1 MLDIVKREHFR
12 VERAVVVNFDNR
24 AAALSMAFVD
34 ALICKIIDA
43 HTVVD
48 GFYAGVA
55 DYSPFVLHDL
65 PIAFGGLRSSIETF
79 STEVPV
85 LSIVDL
91 SASALSVMNG
101 QLMTDAAGYS
111 DYVAQAVL
119 NAMNVIRLKNDASVD
134 MSNGVRDWEW
144 IEG

>member
-1 MLDIVKREHFR
+1 MWRER
-12 VERAVVVNFDNR
+12 VRRRKANRRAFLQSITTGDKV
-24 AAALSMAFVD
+24 MY
-34 ALICKIIDA
+34 A

-55 DYSPFVLHDL
+55 DYSPFVLQDL
-65 PIAFGGLRSSIETF
+65 PIAFGGGLRPTAPTF
-79 STEVPV
+79 SVALPV

-101 QLMTDAAGYS
+101 QLLGDSDTAYS
-111 DYVAQAVL
+111 DYVVQAVL

-134 MSNGVRDWEW
+134 MANGVRDWEGS
-144 IEG
+144 EG

>member
-1 MLDIVKREHFR
+1 MWRER
-12 VERAVVVNFDNR
+12 VRR
-24 AAALSMAFVD
+24 RKTQRHAFLQSITSGNKVMY
-34 ALICKIIDA
+34 A

-55 DYSPFVLHDL
+55 DFSPFVLRDL
-65 PIAFGGLRSSIETF
+65 SVAFGGSLRSSIESF
-79 STEVPV
+79 SAEFPS

-91 SASALSVMNG
+91 HSSSLSVMNG

-111 DYVAQAVL
+111 DYVVQAVL
-119 NAMNVIRLKNDASVD
+119 NAMNVIRLKNSASVD

-144 IEG
+144 SDG

>member
-1 MLDIVKREHFR
+1 MRRRKANR
-12 VERAVVVNFDNR
+12 RAFLQSITSGNKV
-24 AAALSMAFVD
+24 MY
-34 ALICKIIDA
+34 A

-55 DYSPFVLHDL
+55 DFSPFVLRDL
-65 PIAFGGLRSSIETF
+65 SVAFGGSLRSSIETF
-79 STEVPV
+79 STEFPS

-91 SASALSVMNG
+91 HSSSLSAMNG
-101 QLMTDAAGYS
+101 QLLADATAYS
-111 DYVAQAVL
+111 DYVVQAVL
-119 NAMNVIRLKNDASVD
+119 NAMNVIRVKGKED

>member
-1 MLDIVKREHFR
+1 MWREPVR
-12 VERAVVVNFDNR
+12 RRQANRRAFLQSITSGNKV
-24 AAALSMAFVD
+24 MY
-34 ALICKIIDA
+34 A

-55 DYSPFVLHDL
+55 DFSSFVLQDVS
-65 PIAFGGLRSSIETF
+65 IAFGGVSHSSIETF
-79 STEVPV
+79 SAALPV

-101 QLMTDAAGYS
+101 QLLTDAAGYS
-111 DYVAQAVL
+111 NYVVQAVL

-134 MSNGVRDWEW
+134 MANGVGACD
-144 IEG
+144 GGDG

>member
-1 MLDIVKREHFR
+1 MRRRKANR
-12 VERAVVVNFDNR
+12 RAFLQSITTGDKV
-24 AAALSMAFVD
+24 MY
-34 ALICKIIDA
+34 A

-55 DYSPFVLHDL
+55 DYSPFVLQDL
-65 PIAFGGLRSSIETF
+65 PIAFGGGLRPTAPTF
-79 STEVPV
+79 SVALPV

-101 QLMTDAAGYS
+101 QLLTDDDTAYS
-111 DYVAQAVL
+111 DYVVQAVL

-134 MSNGVRDWEW
+134 MANGVRDWEGS
-144 IEG
+144 EG

>member
-1 MLDIVKREHFR
+1 MRRRKANR
-12 VERAVVVNFDNR
+12 RAFLQSITTGDKV
-24 AAALSMAFVD
+24 MY
-34 ALICKIIDA
+34 A

-55 DYSPFVLHDL
+55 DYSPFVLQDL
-65 PIAFGGLRSSIETF
+65 PIAFGGGLRPTAPTF
-79 STEVPV
+79 SVALPV

-101 QLMTDAAGYS
+101 QLLGDSDTAYS
-111 DYVAQAVL
+111 DYVVQAVL

-134 MSNGVRDWEW
+134 MANGVRDWEGS
-144 IEG
+144 EG

>member
-1 MLDIVKREHFR
+1 MER
-12 VERAVVVNFDNR
+12 VRRRKANRRAFLQSITTGD
-24 AAALSMAFVD
+24 
-34 ALICKIIDA
+34 KIIDA

-65 PIAFGGLRSSIETF
+65 PIAFGSLRSSIETF
-79 STEVPV
+79 STEFPV

-91 SASALSVMNG
+91 SSSALSVMNG
-101 QLMTDAAGYS
+101 QLLADATAYN
-111 DYVAQAVL
+111 DYVVQAVL

-134 MSNGVRDWEW
+134 MSNGVGAWE
-144 IEG
+144 

>member
-1 MLDIVKREHFR
+1 MRR
-12 VERAVVVNFDNR
+12 RRANR
-24 AAALSMAFVD
+24 RAFLQSITSGDKVMY
-34 ALICKIIDA
+34 A

-55 DYSPFVLHDL
+55 DFSPFVLRDL
-65 PIAFGGLRSSIETF
+65 SVAFGGSLRSSIESF
-79 STEVPV
+79 SAEFPS

-91 SASALSVMNG
+91 HSSSLSVMNG

-111 DYVAQAVL
+111 DYVVQAVL

-134 MSNGVRDWEW
+134 MADGVGDWKGS
-144 IEG
+144 EG

>member
-1 MLDIVKREHFR
+1 MWREPVR
-12 VERAVVVNFDNR
+12 RRKANRRAFLQRITTGDR
-24 AAALSMAFVD
+24 
-34 ALICKIIDA
+34 IIDA
-43 HTVVD
+43 HIVVD

-55 DYSPFVLHDL
+55 DYSPFVLQDL

-79 STEVPV
+79 STEFPV

-119 NAMNVIRLKNDASVD
+119 NAMNVIRMKNDASVD
-134 MSNGVRDWEW
+134 MSDGVRHWEW
-144 IEG
+144 SDG

>member
-1 MLDIVKREHFR
+1 MWRER
-12 VERAVVVNFDNR
+12 VRRRKANRRAFLQSITTGDKV
-24 AAALSMAFVD
+24 MY
-34 ALICKIIDA
+34 A

-55 DYSPFVLHDL
+55 DYSPFVLQDL
-65 PIAFGGLRSSIETF
+65 PIAFGGGLRPTAPTF
-79 STEVPV
+79 SVALPV

-101 QLMTDAAGYS
+101 QLLTDDDTAYS
-111 DYVAQAVL
+111 DYVVQAVL

-134 MSNGVRDWEW
+134 MANGVRDWEGS
-144 IEG
+144 EG

>member
-1 MLDIVKREHFR
+1 MWRER
-12 VERAVVVNFDNR
+12 VRR
-24 AAALSMAFVD
+24 RKTQRHAFLQSITSGNKVMY
-34 ALICKIIDA
+34 A

-55 DYSPFVLHDL
+55 DFSPFVLRDL
-65 PIAFGGLRSSIETF
+65 SVAFGGSLRSSIESF
-79 STEVPV
+79 STEFPV

-111 DYVAQAVL
+111 DYVVQAVL
-119 NAMNVIRLKNDASVD
+119 NAMNVIRLKNSASVD

-144 IEG
+144 SDG

>member
-1 MLDIVKREHFR
+1 MWRER
-12 VERAVVVNFDNR
+12 VRRRKTQRRAFLQSITSGNKV
-24 AAALSMAFVD
+24 MY
-34 ALICKIIDA
+34 A

-55 DYSPFVLHDL
+55 DFSPFVLRDL
-65 PIAFGGLRSSIETF
+65 SVAFGGSLRSSIETF
-79 STEVPV
+79 SAEFPS

-91 SASALSVMNG
+91 HSSSLSVMNG

-111 DYVAQAVL
+111 DYVVQAVL
-119 NAMNVIRLKNDASVD
+119 NAMNVIRLKNSASVD

-144 IEG
+144 SDG